1 MKRRVTKKKKINTSK
16 LLIGFIFIN
25 CVTVEIYS
33 MWVMYVL
40 SDLSALSVL
49 MTAIIGE
56 TFAYAVYSIKS
67 TKENTQGGIIYDLAI
82 KNGENEKG

>member
-1 MKRRVTKKKKINTSK
+1 MKKKVSTSK

-25 CVTVEIYS
+25 CIVVEIYS
-33 MWVMYVL
+33 MWVMYTL
-40 SDLSALSVL
+40 ADLSALSVL

-67 TKENTQGGIIYDLAI
+67 TKENTQGGIVYDLALKDETI
-82 KNGENEKG
+82 NKPNEKG

>member
-1 MKRRVTKKKKINTSK
+1 MKKKISTSK

-25 CVTVEIYS
+25 CIVVEISS
-33 MWVMYVL
+33 MWVMYTL
-40 SDLSALSVL
+40 ADLSALSVL

-67 TKENTQGGIIYDLAI
+67 TKENTQGGIVYDLALKDETI
-82 KNGENEKG
+82 NEPNEKG